1 MPGYELTPSQLQCM
15 REFRSLTT
23 SARGHWFSCIILN
36 SIFPAVNAVWS
47 WWSCVYHEF
56 KDTFEE
62 NWLKSVFQS
71 HFALFRSFTTP
82 GFNGGWIRGWKRN
95 HLSFVIHNSCLFLP
109 SDSWFIHMFFRDSWF
124 ISHCFIQKAENDLKL
139 YMLFCFPPCVTLM
152 VWYKISLTF
161 TNKRASTGEVTPK

>member
-1 MPGYELTPSQLQCM
+1 M

-23 SARGHWFSCIILN
+23 SARGLWFRCIILN

-47 WWSCVYHEF
+47 WWSSVYHEF

-82 GFNGGWIRGWKRN
+82 GLNGGWIRGWKRN
-95 HLSFVIHNSCLFLP
+95 HLSFQFVIHNSCLFLA
-109 SDSWFIHMFFRDSWF
+109 SDSWFIHMFFSRFMIHFSLLYSESWKRF
-124 ISHCFIQKAENDLKL
+124 KIVHAV
-139 YMLFCFPPCVTLM
+139 LFRTLCQTRFL
-152 VWYKISLTF
+152 VQNIVNL
-161 TNKRASTGEVTPK
+161 NK